1 MRGDSHPRDPATTG
15 HAPSTPATRTDLRDH
30 VARERSRPQK
40 GATRPAP
47 SARRSGLEEIRRHGA
62 DRGRLA
68 GGPGRGGVGHGAA
81 RFSGCRRGSVSGPGD
96 GDPHT
101 HVCEESGHQ
110 LPPAGQ
116 RHCAMTLQE
125 SGAGTGRDGRGCQD
139 AELAFG
145 RPVARPDAAERRARK
160 QSGRQTACGAHVAN
174 RTLIV
179 PSQVSV
185 YVGRQD
191 FGGSS
196 YHYANFT

>member
-1 MRGDSHPRDPATTG
+1 MRRPPCGGTATHGTQRQRGTRRRHPRPGRTSETTWR
-15 HAPSTPATRTDLRDH
+15 ASEADLRRARPGQPRPHGDTEQIA
-30 VARERSRPQK
+30 VAWRV
-40 GATRPAP
+40 
-47 SARRSGLEEIRRHGA
+47 
-62 DRGRLA
+62 
-68 GGPGRGGVGHGAA
+68 GRGGAGHEAA

-96 GDPHT
+96 SDPHT
-101 HVCEESGHQ
+101 HVREESGHQ

-116 RHCAMTLQE
+116 RRCAMTLQMGGAV
-125 SGAGTGRDGRGCQD
+125 SGAGTGPDGRGCQD

>member
-1 MRGDSHPRDPATTG
+1 MRGDSHPRDPTTAG

-30 VARERSRPQK
+30 VAHERSRPQK

-47 SARRSGLEEIRRHGA
+47 STRRHGA

-68 GGPGRGGVGHGAA
+68 GGPGRGGAGHEAA

-101 HVCEESGHQ
+101 HVREESGHQ

-116 RHCAMTLQE
+116 RRCAMTLQMGGAV

-145 RPVARPDAAERRARK
+145 RLT
-160 QSGRQTACGAHVAN
+160 GRT
-174 RTLIV
+174 
-179 PSQVSV
+179 P
-185 YVGRQD
+185 GRC
-191 FGGSS
+191 
-196 YHYANFT
+196 